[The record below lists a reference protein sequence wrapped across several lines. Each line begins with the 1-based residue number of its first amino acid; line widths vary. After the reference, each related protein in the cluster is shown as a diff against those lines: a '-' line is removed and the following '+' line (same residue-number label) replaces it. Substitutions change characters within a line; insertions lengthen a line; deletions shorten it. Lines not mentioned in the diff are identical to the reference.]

1 MAASTW
7 GARAII
13 EPIWPGGRF
22 DPSWTGGLICL
33 GDFFKQ
39 QYLIIRKMT
48 SATRAPTATEADMI
62 MLLIVLEILPVEVLS
77 GLESI

>member
-1 MAASTW
+1 
-7 GARAII
+7 
-13 EPIWPGGRF
+13 
-22 DPSWTGGLICL
+22 L